1 MLNNVFEESCFRFKR
16 NICKFIRRWNE
27 VNGLGFLKCWIWCS
41 EKPCSENYKI
51 RENKKT
57 SLWPQLDYFT
67 TSSKSI
73 EWVSVTPSKKL
84 RCRDQWGERLNDD
97 LYQIYASL
105 WTYIW
110 ERQTPASARI
120 EMVYTKEGEIYVCL
134 TLLTLIP
141 LLSAWNSSDVQA
153 IRKNGVLSSN
163 YDRLV
168 RPSKITNVSV
178 ALNLLTINYM
188 VMYR

>member
-1 MLNNVFEESCFRFKR
+1 MA
-16 NICKFIRRWNE
+16 
-27 VNGLGFLKCWIWCS
+27 NGATF
-41 EKPCSENYKI
+41 
-51 RENKKT
+51 
-57 SLWPQLDYFT
+57 
-67 TSSKSI
+67 TSSIKSI

-84 RCRDQWGERLNDD
+84 RCRDQWGERLDD
-97 LYQIYASL
+97 LYQICASL
-105 WTYIW
+105 RLYIW
-110 ERQTPASARI
+110 GRQTPASARI
-120 EMVYTKEGEIYVCL
+120 EMVYTKEGEICACL

-141 LLSAWNSSDVQA
+141 LSSTWNSSDVQA

-188 VMYR
+188 VKYINTCISISRTKLLSDM

>member
-1 MLNNVFEESCFRFKR
+1 MART
-16 NICKFIRRWNE
+16 
-27 VNGLGFLKCWIWCS
+27 GLF
-41 EKPCSENYKI
+41 
-51 RENKKT
+51 
-57 SLWPQLDYFT
+57 FT

-97 LYQIYASL
+97 LYQICASL

-110 ERQTPASARI
+110 ERQTPASAQI

-141 LLSAWNSSDVQA
+141 LSSAWNSSDVQA